1 MRKVI
6 ACFCLLGL
14 GVLFPGTSEAA
25 TRVRFFIGGS
35 VQAAH
40 FSSYQGYGF
49 GGEVGIQVS
58 DLLCLVADGATGT
71 ITQTYSYTSTYE
83 LSHETMKLTLT
94 PFTFSVHFTAPLGDS
109 FQPYVGVGIAHCDLE
124 LTDSYSYQYLG
135 YSNGSDSK
143 SKTWKLSAIAPIFK
157 LGLVISLSQNIKI
170 IGEYRQI
177 VAKDKLTVE
186 GSYSTSENDLYFG
199 TADLKVGIRIVI

>member
-6 ACFCLLGL
+6 ACLCLLGL
-14 GVLFPGTSEAA
+14 GVLLPGAAEAA

-35 VQAAH
+35 VQSAH

-58 DLLCLVADGATGT
+58 DLFSLVADGATGT
-71 ITQTYSYTSTYE
+71 MKQTSSYKSSYSNS
-83 LSHETMKLTLT
+83 SETIRLTLT
-94 PFTFSVHFTAPLGDS
+94 PFTFSIHFTAPLGDS

-124 LTDSYSYQYLG
+124 LTDSISSQSTLYINS
-135 YSNGSDSK
+135 SSSD
-143 SKTWKLSAIAPIFK
+143 SKTWKFNAVAPIFK
-157 LGLVISLSQNIKI
+157 LGLAISLTRNIKI

-177 VAKDKLTVE
+177 VAKDKFTNE
-186 GSYSTSENDLYFG
+186 GTYSTTESDFFFG
-199 TADLKVGIRIVI
+199 TVDLKAGIRIVI